1 MAATTRKP
9 RSVSKPVR
17 IAHHE
22 AGHAVLS
29 AAINDTPDLVSIR
42 ASGASLGRSRSR
54 MEGRLE
60 NRVQVHLAG
69 FAAEELLTGRRPNQ
83 LAGPELGF
91 SVLAAI
97 EPRHASI
104 AAGIEGCDQY
114 LAVEEIL
121 GMGCPRTSDAIRA
134 EFERFYVVAKES
146 LSAVWPTVQA
156 LANALLKHKEL
167 DRNGVFQA
175 IGRDDIYGPIFA
187 VQKANGL
194 LVR

>member
-1 MAATTRKP
+1 
-9 RSVSKPVR
+9 
-17 IAHHE
+17 
-22 AGHAVLS
+22 VLS

-69 FAAEELLTGRRPNQ
+69 FAAEELLTGRRPRQ
-83 LAGPELGF
+83 LTGPELGF

-97 EPRHASI
+97 EPRQASL
-104 AAGIEGCDQY
+104 AAEVEGCDQY
-114 LAVEEIL
+114 LAVAEIL
-121 GMGCPRTSDAIRA
+121 GMGCPRTSDAIRTQ
-134 EFERFYVVAKES
+134 FERFYVVARES

-156 LANALLKHKEL
+156 LANALLKHEEL

-175 IGRDDIYGPIFA
+175 IGRDDICGPIFA